1 VFKLENFIDP
11 FQENLKTDY
20 ITGLDGKYQAYS
32 NFLGDRPFFAGDNV
46 THPDFHMYE
55 MLFSNDKLAP
65 GVLDKYPKL
74 VAFMRRFEELPTLSA
89 YLKSDK

>member
-1 VFKLENFIDP
+1 M
-11 FQENLKTDY
+11 KTDY
-20 ITGLDGKYQAYS
+20 IASLDGKYEAYS

-55 MLFSNDKLAP
+55 MLFSNNKLAP

-74 VAFMRRFEELPTLSA
+74 VAFMRRVEEFISLTRLS
-89 YLKSDK
+89 LMGGV